1 MALYSPC
8 IVVDRATGLFY
19 NITLVN
25 GVFFLILSDSAHSN
39 PDPVILDLN
48 SGQYWQVY
56 IQNQNVLWYQVN
68 SSGSGDT
75 VYCYDSFTAQTY
87 LFQLFNGVQQFNLP
101 STPSTQVMPTVRIY
115 VSGNKEKVYYMGTG
129 IKFTAIVSPDVPD
142 SVLISI
148 KDPGGTPIINQVPM
162 IQENSYVY
170 SYVFQTT
177 EYGVYGKYT
186 GVVTATIGSNSAME
200 VSEISIMEQP
210 GLWM

>member
-39 PDPVILDLN
+39 PDPVILDVT
-48 SGQYWQVY
+48 SGAYYQVY
-56 IQNQNVLWYQVN
+56 ITNEVVSWYQVN
-68 SSGSGDT
+68 SSGTGDT
-75 VYCYDSFTAQTY
+75 VYCYDSYTAQTY
-87 LFQLFNGVQQFNLP
+87 LFQFSNGVQQFTLASA
-101 STPSTQVMPTVRIY
+101 STNIMPIIRIY

-142 SVLISI
+142 RVLISI

-162 IQENSYVY
+162 VQENSFVY

-177 EYGVYGKYT
+177 QYGVYGKYT
-186 GVVTATIGSNSAME
+186 GVITATIGSNSAME